1 MVGGILSRWAG
12 KLVIGLTG
20 NIGTGKSVVRRMLEH
35 LGAFGID
42 ADALAHRAIAKGAP
56 GYKKVITQF
65 GQWIVKPDGE
75 IDRKKLGR
83 LVFNDPEALAILEEI
98 VHPLVFQAL
107 DYIIN
112 RVKHKV
118 IVIEAIKLLE
128 SEIKDNCESIW
139 VTTTPADVQLERLV
153 IRRKMG
159 VLDAQQ
165 RIDAQPPQ
173 REKVQAANVVIK
185 NEGTIEDT
193 WKQVYDNWLKL
204 VPEQSS
210 ETEATLATIGSG
222 ISELTVRRGTP
233 RRSNEIAEFFN
244 QVADNVIN
252 YTRRDIMEAFGEKAF
267 LVLQEGDRIVG
278 ILGWQVENLI
288 ARTVDF
294 LIKDTVPYEKA
305 IPLLIHEMENA
316 SIELQCEISL
326 LFVNPELAKMEQIW
340 EQLGYEFRQPD
351 DLKVVAWVS
360 AARDSLINGDRLLF
374 KKLRQD
380 RVLRPI

>member
-1 MVGGILSRWAG
+1 LGKWAG

-20 NIGTGKSVVRRMLEH
+20 NIGTGKSVVRHMLEH

-56 GYKKVITQF
+56 GYKKVIIQF
-65 GQWIVKPDGE
+65 GQWMVSEDGE

-83 LVFNDPEALAILEEI
+83 LVFNDPEALKILEDI

-107 DYIIN
+107 DYIIK

-128 SEIKDNCESIW
+128 SEIKEACDSIW
-139 VTTTPADVQLERLV
+139 VTQTPPDIQLERLV
-153 IRRKMG
+153 IRRKMS

-173 REKVQAANVVIK
+173 EEKTKAAQVVID
-185 NEGTIEDT
+185 NAGSVEDT
-193 WKQVYDNWLKL
+193 WKQVYDNWLQH
-204 VPEQSS
+204 VPKQES
-210 ETEATLATIGSG
+210 ESEATLATVQSIRG
-222 ISELTVRRGTP
+222 ELTVRRGTP
-233 RRSNEIAEFFN
+233 RRSNEIAEFLNLFPN
-244 QVADNVIN
+244 NGKS

-267 LVLQEGDRIVG
+267 LILQAGETMVG

-288 ARTVDF
+288 ARTVD
-294 LIKDTVPYEKA
+294 LRILDHVPYDKA
-305 IPLLIHEMENA
+305 IPLLINEMEKA
-316 SIELQCEISL
+316 SGELQCEVSL
-326 LFVNPELAKMEQIW
+326 LFLNGKMAKLEQIW
-340 EQLGYEFRQPD
+340 HQLGYEIRSPD
-351 DLKVVAWVS
+351 DLKVIAWMI
-360 AARDSLINGDRLLF
+360 AARDSMPDGSIMLF

-380 RVLRPI
+380 RVLKPI